1 MGHPS
6 TNYTTTS
13 NDKITQ
19 SVLSAFPFGGAT
31 RTTPQVQTPTR
42 EVSTVSNDDSGYSS
56 DEEDVYSDPSPAYHE
71 PSTDDNV
78 NKKRKT
84 TTTTSIFGRLTSF
97 LPTTAAIVSDSDG
110 DGDGD
115 GDDDNN
121 GNSDYYYLYDHR
133 PVKRIRHDDF
143 FASSSSS
150 SSSTTPHPTMKLPS
164 R

>member
-13 NDKITQ
+13 NDNITE

-42 EVSTVSNDDSGYSS
+42 EVSTVS
-56 DEEDVYSDPSPAYHE
+56 
-71 PSTDDNV
+71 NV

-115 GDDDNN
+115 DDDN
-121 GNSDYYYLYDHR
+121 GNSEYYYLYDHR
-133 PVKRIRHDDF
+133 PAKRIRHDDDF

-150 SSSTTPHPTMKLPS
+150 SSSTSHQPMMQLS
-164 R
+164 CR

>member
-13 NDKITQ
+13 NDNITE

-42 EVSTVSNDDSGYSS
+42 EVSTVS
-56 DEEDVYSDPSPAYHE
+56 
-71 PSTDDNV
+71 NV

>member
-13 NDKITQ
+13 NDNITQ

-42 EVSTVSNDDSGYSS
+42 EVSTVSNDSGYSS
-56 DEEDVYSDPSPAYHE
+56 DEEDVYAEPPTYHE
-71 PSTDDNV
+71 PSTDNV

-84 TTTTSIFGRLTSF
+84 TTTTTTASIFGRLTSF
-97 LPTTAAIVSDSDG
+97 LPTSAAAIVSDSDG

-115 GDDDNN
+115 GDDDDN
-121 GNSDYYYLYDHR
+121 GNSVYYLYDHR
-133 PVKRIRHDDF
+133 PAKRIRHDDDF

-150 SSSTTPHPTMKLPS
+150 QPMMQLSC